1 MAGLVPAIHVFSAP
15 TFREGVD
22 ARHEAGHDDLKRVA
36 DPSPLRVAAPA
47 GRVYIAAMLTKT
59 QTNRQPPAGSA
70 RPLTF
75 VVLRDHSRLPS
86 RFFGRLTASIQA
98 AL

>member
-1 MAGLVPAIHVFSAP
+1 MTLMPKIPTTELIENAGA
-15 TFREGVD
+15 
-22 ARHEAGHDDLKRVA
+22 
-36 DPSPLRVAAPA
+36 
-47 GRVYIAAMLTKT
+47 
-59 QTNRQPPAGSA
+59 A

>member
-1 MAGLVPAIHVFSAP
+1 MSPMTKSPATELTAIEGLGNAGA
-15 TFREGVD
+15 
-22 ARHEAGHDDLKRVA
+22 
-36 DPSPLRVAAPA
+36 
-47 GRVYIAAMLTKT
+47 
-59 QTNRQPPAGSA
+59 A

>member
-1 MAGLVPAIHVFSAP
+1 M
-15 TFREGVD
+15 
-22 ARHEAGHDDLKRVA
+22 
-36 DPSPLRVAAPA
+36 LR
-47 GRVYIAAMLTKT
+47 TKLR
-59 QTNRQPPAGSA
+59 NERLPAGSA

-75 VVLRDHSRLPS
+75 VVLRDHARLPG

>member
-1 MAGLVPAIHVFSAP
+1 VQIRAFAGDLWRRYMSPMLKNPATEPFVI
-15 TFREGVD
+15 EGLGN
-22 ARHEAGHDDLKRVA
+22 AGA
-36 DPSPLRVAAPA
+36 
-47 GRVYIAAMLTKT
+47 
-59 QTNRQPPAGSA
+59 A

-75 VVLRDHSRLPS
+75 VVLRDHARLPS

>member
-1 MAGLVPAIHVFSAP
+1 MSLMTKSPATELQGNVGA
-15 TFREGVD
+15 
-22 ARHEAGHDDLKRVA
+22 
-36 DPSPLRVAAPA
+36 
-47 GRVYIAAMLTKT
+47 
-59 QTNRQPPAGSA
+59 A

>member
-1 MAGLVPAIHVFSAP
+1 MSLMPKTPTTELIGNAGA
-15 TFREGVD
+15 
-22 ARHEAGHDDLKRVA
+22 
-36 DPSPLRVAAPA
+36 
-47 GRVYIAAMLTKT
+47 
-59 QTNRQPPAGSA
+59 A

-86 RFFGRLTASIQA
+86 RFFGRLTASVQA

>member
-1 MAGLVPAIHVFSAP
+1 MSGMPKTPTPEPIAAEPIGMAGA
-15 TFREGVD
+15 
-22 ARHEAGHDDLKRVA
+22 
-36 DPSPLRVAAPA
+36 
-47 GRVYIAAMLTKT
+47 
-59 QTNRQPPAGSA
+59 A

-75 VVLRDHSRLPS
+75 VVLRDHARLPG

>member
-1 MAGLVPAIHVFSAP
+1 MSPMPKTRTPELLALEGLGNAGA
-15 TFREGVD
+15 
-22 ARHEAGHDDLKRVA
+22 
-36 DPSPLRVAAPA
+36 
-47 GRVYIAAMLTKT
+47 
-59 QTNRQPPAGSA
+59 A

-75 VVLRDHSRLPS
+75 VVLRDHARLPG

>member
-1 MAGLVPAIHVFSAP
+1 M
-15 TFREGVD
+15 
-22 ARHEAGHDDLKRVA
+22 
-36 DPSPLRVAAPA
+36 
-47 GRVYIAAMLTKT
+47 TKT
-59 QTNRQPPAGSA
+59 PAMELIEIEALGKAGAA

-86 RFFGRLTASIQA
+86 RFFGRLTASVQA

>member
-1 MAGLVPAIHVFSAP
+1 MSAMPKIPTPEPIGMAGA
-15 TFREGVD
+15 
-22 ARHEAGHDDLKRVA
+22 
-36 DPSPLRVAAPA
+36 
-47 GRVYIAAMLTKT
+47 
-59 QTNRQPPAGSA
+59 A

-75 VVLRDHSRLPS
+75 IVLRDHARLPG